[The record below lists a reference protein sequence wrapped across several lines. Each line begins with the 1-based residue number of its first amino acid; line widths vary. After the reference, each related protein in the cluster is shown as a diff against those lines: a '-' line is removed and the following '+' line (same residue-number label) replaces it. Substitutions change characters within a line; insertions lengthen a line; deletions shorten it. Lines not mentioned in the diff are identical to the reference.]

1 MHPTVYHAPDPPF
14 RVFPDSRTLLIA
26 STLIFLQLG
35 VVWQVFYSFMFLLH
49 YTFKN
54 LSFKNMERP
63 LYRFTVLVQ
72 ISDYFYIPQF
82 ISVSNWEKKMKTKSI
97 VSTSLLCLGFP

>member
-1 MHPTVYHAPDPPF
+1 MHPTVRHAPDPPF

-35 VVWQVFYSFMFLLH
+35 VVWQVFYSFMFFLY

-63 LYRFTVLVQ
+63 LYRFTVLIQ

-82 ISVSNWEKKMKTKSI
+82 ISGSNWVKKMKTKSI